1 MDAARIALIGL
12 LVIVSSAVY
21 VAVIAVAARRLL
33 GLSVGFLRA
42 LAAGGVGLAFEFLF
56 GVHVRAPQRD
66 SSIYVTLQLG
76 LSILAAMLLLVL
88 AEAVLPSGAWPSLVR
103 RGPLE
108 WARALRDRFGRTLR
122 YWQISRIALRHGL
135 GPYLRGRRRSDPDRT
150 AATARSL
157 RLALAE
163 AGVTFVKLG
172 QILSTRRDI
181 VGGIFADELAQL
193 QDQVPPAPWP
203 QVRALLVT
211 ELGGAPESVFA
222 AFDPVPVASAS
233 IAQVHRARLADGTDV
248 AVKVQRPE
256 IGAVVDRDLDI
267 VGRLADTL
275 HRGAGWARAI
285 GVRELGAGL
294 ATAIREELHFRV
306 EARNMTAIAAATAA
320 RGGVDGIVVPQ
331 AHERLSTDRVLVL
344 DWVDGAPLGS
354 ADTQQRVRRAGTGDR
369 SARSLLRCLLDQVVR
384 DGIFHADPHP
394 GNVLVRPDGTLA
406 LLDFGSIGRIDSLQR
421 AGLQHLLFAL
431 DRTDPAAATDALL
444 EIVGAGDDV
453 DEAGLERALARF
465 MSRHLVAGGRVAA
478 ATSDAEMLADLIR
491 LVSGQG
497 LTVPPEIA
505 AVFRAVGTL
514 EGTLRCLSPGF
525 DLIGGSREYAAAG
538 VTEVLD
544 PDRIQETVTGELISL
559 LPVLRRIPRRVDRVG
574 SALEAGRL
582 GLNVRL
588 FADRR
593 DRSMVAELVNRVLLA
608 FLAAATGVMAVLLLG
623 TRGGPQVQNTG
634 LNQVFGYN
642 LLIVS
647 AVLLLRVLF
656 AVFRSDD

>member
-56 GVHVRAPQRD
+56 GVHVRAPQRN

-108 WARALRDRFGRTLR
+108 WARALRGRFGRTLR

-163 AGVTFVKLG
+163 AGVTFVKL
-172 QILSTRRDI
+172 
-181 VGGIFADELAQL
+181 AQL

-203 QVRALLVT
+203 QVRALLVA

-285 GVRELGAGL
+285 GVRELAAGL

-306 EARNMTAIAAATAA
+306 EAGNMTAIAAATAA